1 MSVGQHKKNPQ
12 NWEVFCRSSDWCVY
26 GWTYLWISGLF
37 LGFIN
42 SASAAFLWYMANRSL
57 RVMSEDLKCCAVNP
71 EENRRVIS
79 HPGAVTD
86 VTQQKY
92 EIFRSVSPSTVA
104 SFSCQTV
111 AKPHVTY
118 STFDVMHNGD

>member
-71 EENRRVIS
+71 QENRRVIS

-92 EIFRSVSPSTVA
+92 EYLGLFPRRLSPPSPVRLWQSHT
-104 SFSCQTV
+104 SHTL
-111 AKPHVTY
+111 PL
-118 STFDVMHNGD
+118 M

>member
-1 MSVGQHKKNPQ
+1 
-12 NWEVFCRSSDWCVY
+12 
-26 GWTYLWISGLF
+26 
-37 LGFIN
+37 
-42 SASAAFLWYMANRSL
+42 MANRSL

-111 AKPHVTY
+111 AKPHVIY

>member
-1 MSVGQHKKNPQ
+1 
-12 NWEVFCRSSDWCVY
+12 
-26 GWTYLWISGLF
+26 
-37 LGFIN
+37 
-42 SASAAFLWYMANRSL
+42 MANRSL

-71 EENRRVIS
+71 QENRRVIS

-92 EIFRSVSPSTVA
+92 EIFRSPSFRSPPGIFVSPSTVA

-111 AKPHVTY
+111 AKPHVIY